1 MPDILELISDAD
13 RLDFSQNISVA
24 RPAYLGDRLFPDQK
38 TESLKAEYLRL
49 ANGAQIPTMATVHAF
64 DTEAEIATRPALE
77 KTEVEKLFIKRK
89 INQSERV
96 QLLNENGVYADNA
109 IVRLCK

>member
-1 MPDILELISDAD
+1 M
-13 RLDFSQNISVA
+13 
-24 RPAYLGDRLFPDQK
+24 LFR
-38 TESLKAEYLRL
+38 SLRL

-89 INQSERV
+89 INR
-96 QLLNENGVYADNA
+96 LY
-109 IVRLCK
+109 VRFLPACLFCYTTESVVN